1 MKTIRYEVTING
13 VKTAMLFT
21 PRLFDFKTPSMDF
34 SGGEATKVAGMYAD
48 IAYCAALNYWTLTDH
63 AVENFQLTRLDF
75 HEWSAQEPAEF
86 GKVMRIA
93 IEAITNKS
101 LDELMKEGKNTTTA
115 DEEVKKKHSTS
126 IIQRLK
132 AFLSAIVGCRR
143 SKRHGHR

>member
-1 MKTIRYEVTING
+1 
-13 VKTAMLFT
+13 MLFT
-21 PRLFDFKTPSMDF
+21 PRLFEFKTPSMDF

-63 AVENFQLTRLDF
+63 AIEDFPFMRLDF
-75 HEWSAQEPAEF
+75 HEWSAQDPTEF

-101 LDELMKEGKNTTTA
+101 LDELMKEDKGKSA
-115 DEEVKKKHSTS
+115 DKEVKKKPLRS

-132 AFLSAIVGCRR
+132 NSLSAIVGCRR
-143 SKRHGHR
+143 SKQHGHR

>member
-1 MKTIRYEVTING
+1 MKIVKHKVTING
-13 VKTAMLFT
+13 VETAMLFT
-21 PRLFDFKTPSMDF
+21 PRLFEFKTPSMDF

-63 AVENFQLTRLDF
+63 AIEDFPFMRLDF

-101 LDELMKEGKNTTTA
+101 LEELMKEDKGKQSA
-115 DEEVKKKHSTS
+115 DEEVKKKPSTS

-132 AFLSAIVGCRR
+132 DFLSATMGCRR
-143 SKRHGHR
+143 SKQHGHR

>member
-1 MKTIRYEVTING
+1 MI
-13 VKTAMLFT
+13 FT
-21 PRLFDFKTPSMDF
+21 PRLFEFKTPSMDF
-34 SGGEATKVAGMYAD
+34 SGGEAIKVAGMYAD

-63 AVENFQLTRLDF
+63 AIEDFPLMRLDF
-75 HEWSAQEPAEF
+75 HEWSAQEPTEF

-101 LDELMKEGKNTTTA
+101 LDELTKEEKSKKAA
-115 DEEVKKKHSTS
+115 DDEIKKKPLIS

-132 AFLSAIVGCRR
+132 AFLSAIVVCRR